1 MTVNVT
7 VETIQGYTEVIPF
20 GTMES
25 AKYFEEV
32 IASQDNPD
40 RIWSSTERFIIAKD
54 ITRVIS
60 VEEEH

>member
-7 VETIQGYTEVIPF
+7 VETMQGYTEVIPF

-32 IASQDNPD
+32 ISSQDNPD
-40 RIWSSTERFIIAKD
+40 RRWNSPERFIIARD

-60 VEEEH
+60 VEEEN